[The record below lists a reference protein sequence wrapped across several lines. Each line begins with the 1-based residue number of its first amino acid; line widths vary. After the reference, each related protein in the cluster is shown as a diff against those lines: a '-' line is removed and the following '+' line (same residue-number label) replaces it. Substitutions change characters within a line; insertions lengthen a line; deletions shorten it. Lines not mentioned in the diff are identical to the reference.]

1 MRLSA
6 FSSAKDHELRQA
18 VEDYQAQL
26 NQAIDQLAEYKH
38 RALTAEVRVI
48 TAAYTMA
55 YFDCT
60 GRVIRNANEHVKS
73 ARPRER
79 REREE
84 SSDWQATA
92 RRFVPPPVR
101 LVA

>member
-1 MRLSA
+1 VH
-6 FSSAKDHELRQA
+6 FSLAKDHELRQA

-48 TAAYTMA
+48 TIAYTMA
-55 YFDCT
+55 YFDST
-60 GRVIRNANEHVKS
+60 GRVIRDASEHVKS
-73 ARPRER
+73 AGSRER

-84 SSDWQATA
+84 SSDWQATT
-92 RRFVPPPVR
+92 RRFVHPPV
-101 LVA
+101 

>member
-1 MRLSA
+1 MHFHL
-6 FSSAKDHELRQA
+6 AKDHELRQA

-38 RALTAEVRVI
+38 RALTAEVRAI
-48 TAAYTMA
+48 TIVYMMA
-55 YFDCT
+55 YFDSI
-60 GRVIRNANEHVKS
+60 GRVIRNSSEHVKS

-84 SSDWQATA
+84 SSDWQATT
-92 RRFVPPPVR
+92 RRFVRPPIR
-101 LVA
+101 LFA